1 MKRMEHYTVI
11 ARAATCAKA
20 LLAGERC
27 PRDNQAADL
36 GASKPH
42 FTSGE
47 AWQKR
52 RPETNL
58 FSLLPL
64 ERILAMD

>member
-1 MKRMEHYTVI
+1 MKRTERHTVI

-27 PRDNQAADL
+27 PRDQAADL
-36 GASKPH
+36 GASKLH
-42 FTSGE
+42 FTSRE